1 VYINQK
7 NKGFTLIELVIALTL
22 SVVIV
27 VILMAAMRL
36 AYKSQAKGA
45 ERIEIDQKI
54 RVMGD
59 RITWLLR
66 GANPFFI
73 KKTADREQKLYFEG
87 ESDKIGFVT
96 ASVDSYGKGPEDFAG
111 LKWVSVFM
119 DSEGLKMRE
128 KVFFLEDVFDDSGG
142 KVYLLDPEVKNLE
155 FEYYDIPEDET
166 QGEWE
171 SEWDADEK
179 EYIPSGV
186 KFKITFEHE
195 GKTVVMPEI
204 IVRISAQREPEKKPK
219 I

>member
-1 VYINQK
+1 MNQK

-27 VILMAAMRL
+27 VILFAAMRL
-36 AYKSQAKGA
+36 AYKSQAKGS

-66 GANPFFI
+66 GAHPFFI

-96 ASVDSYGKGPEDFAG
+96 TSVDSYGKGPEDSAG
-111 LKWVSVFM
+111 LKWVSVFI

-128 KVFFLEDVFDDSGG
+128 KVFFLEDVFDDDGG
-142 KVYLLDPEVKNLE
+142 KVYLLDPEVKKLE

-166 QGEWE
+166 QGDWV
-171 SEWDADEK
+171 SGWDSDEK
-179 EYIPSGV
+179 EYIPSAV
-186 KFKITFEHE
+186 KFQITFEHE
-195 GKTVVMPEI
+195 GKTIVMPEI
-204 IVRISAQREPEKKPK
+204 IVRINAQLEPEKKPES
-219 I
+219 

>member
-1 VYINQK
+1 MNQK

-27 VILMAAMRL
+27 VILLAAMRL

-66 GANPFFI
+66 GAYPFFI
-73 KKTADREQKLYFEG
+73 KKTADRDQKLYFEG

-96 ASVDSYGKGPEDFAG
+96 ASVDSYGKGPEDLAG
-111 LKWVSVFM
+111 LKWVSVFI

-128 KVFFLEDVFDDSGG
+128 KVFFLEDVFDDDGG
-142 KVYLLDPEVKNLE
+142 KVYLLDPEVKKLE

-166 QGEWE
+166 QGDWV
-171 SEWDADEK
+171 SEWDSDEK
-179 EYIPSGV
+179 EYIPSAV

-195 GKTVVMPEI
+195 GKTIVMPEI
-204 IVRISAQREPEKKPK
+204 IVRINAQREPEKKPK
-219 I
+219 T